1 MKWDTLKPIVVLT
14 AVCVVVSAALTGTY
28 KLTKPVIDA
37 AKADEANAALLA
49 VLPEGAD
56 FEQVTVTA
64 ENVLSAYRAGNG
76 AGYVF
81 QSQGKGF
88 AGMITVMVGISS
100 DGNITGTQVMEHG
113 ETPGIGTKIEED
125 PSYQEQFLG
134 KDYNLE
140 GVTTISGATFSSK
153 GFSAAV
159 SNAFVAYGELA
170 GITIEAPVEEPVYP
184 AAELIAEMLGEGY
197 TELEEIPEGVDSVYQ
212 SELGYA
218 FNVHASGFSG
228 ELHILVAIDNN
239 GAIIASKLYQHTE
252 TPNEYEGVDGS
263 KLAKSSYSK
272 KWIGLTADTPES
284 ELPVV
289 SKATYTSNG
298 YKAAVKAAFEAYQ
311 TVKGA

>member
-1 MKWDTLKPIVVLT
+1 M
-14 AVCVVVSAALTGTY
+14 
-28 KLTKPVIDA
+28 
-37 AKADEANAALLA
+37 
-49 VLPEGAD
+49 
-56 FEQVTVTA
+56 
-64 ENVLSAYRAGNG
+64 
-76 AGYVF
+76 
-81 QSQGKGF
+81 
-88 AGMITVMVGISS
+88 
-100 DGNITGTQVMEHG
+100 
-113 ETPGIGTKIEED
+113 
-125 PSYQEQFLG
+125 
-134 KDYNLE
+134 
-140 GVTTISGATFSSK
+140 
-153 GFSAAV
+153 
-159 SNAFVAYGELA
+159 AYGELA
-170 GITIEAPVEEPVYP
+170 GIKIEAPVEEKVYP
-184 AAELIAEMLGEGY
+184 EAELIAEMLGEGY

>member
-170 GITIEAPVEEPVYP
+170 GIKIEAPVEEKVYP
-184 AAELIAEMLGEGY
+184 EAELIAEMLGEGY
-197 TELEEIPEGVDSVYQ
+197 TELEEIPEGVDSVYR

-252 TPNEYEGVDGS
+252 TPNEYEGIDGA

-272 KWIGLTADTPES
+272 KWIGVTAETPEG
-284 ELPVV
+284 ELPMQT
-289 SKATYTSNG
+289 KATFTSNG
-298 YKAAVKAAFEAYQ
+298 YKEAVKLAFAAYE

>member
-88 AGMITVMVGISS
+88 AGMISVMVGISA
-100 DGNITGTQVMEHG
+100 DGTVTGTQVLEHG
-113 ETPGIGTKIEED
+113 ETPGIGDRIETEPD
-125 PSYQEQFLG
+125 FQQQYIG
-134 KDYNLE
+134 KDFTLKDIE
-140 GVTTISGATFSSK
+140 FLSRATFSSK
-153 GFSAAV
+153 GFNAAV
-159 SNAFVAYGELA
+159 GNAFVAYGELA
-170 GITIEAPVEEPVYP
+170 GIAIEAPTEEKVYP
-184 AAELIAEMLGEGY
+184 EAELIAEMLGEGY

-252 TPNEYEGVDGS
+252 TPNEYEGIDGA

-284 ELPVV
+284 ELPVI